1 METFGVAEVASLLH
15 LNPKRVQ
22 RLARTGQ
29 LPAVRVGR
37 RWLFPRDRM
46 EALLSRG
53 SESGGA
59 ASAARAPA
67 VAGVVA
73 LSARNQLRTRIVSVR
88 ADGVMAEVRL
98 QLGEQELVAVITRE
112 SVDRLGLAPGDEVV
126 AVIKST
132 EIMIGRV

>member
-1 METFGVAEVASLLH
+1 METLGVGEVASLLH

-46 EALLSRG
+46 EALLNRG
-53 SESGGA
+53 SGSAGA
-59 ASAARAPA
+59 AGAARAP
-67 VAGVVA
+67 VASGVVE
-73 LSARNQLRTRIVSVR
+73 LSARNQLRTRILSVR

-98 QLGEQELVAVITRE
+98 QLGDQELVAVITRE
-112 SVDRLGLAPGDEVV
+112 SVERLGLTAGDEVL